1 MTASTQ
7 QCRQR
12 HLAMMAAPASW
23 PHYPFLPLRRDR
35 AGMEGPDLGILYDA
49 WGFGRTPGYSA
60 TVFVVGIFEL
70 PPTEEALFLAPR
82 EVFDTVDEVFDAGWR
97 VD

>member
-1 MTASTQ
+1 MKTTML

-12 HLAMMAAPASW
+12 NLAMMAAPACW
-23 PHYPFLPLRRDR
+23 PRYPFLPLRRDR
-35 AGMEGPDLGILYDA
+35 AGVQEPDLGILYDA
-49 WGFGRTPGYSA
+49 WGAGRTPGFSA
-60 TVFVVGIFEL
+60 SVFLVNILQV
-70 PPTEEALFLAPR
+70 PPTEEALFLLPR